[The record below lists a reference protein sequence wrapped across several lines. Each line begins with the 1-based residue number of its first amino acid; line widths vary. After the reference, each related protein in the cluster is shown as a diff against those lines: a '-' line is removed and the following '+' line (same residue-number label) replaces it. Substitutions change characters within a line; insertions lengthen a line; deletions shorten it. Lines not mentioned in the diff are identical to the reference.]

1 MIFNDVIE
9 LFQKSEHFRIV
20 GFGASNTERY
30 MPCMHWLDVL
40 EVGLRKRFGRK
51 FQVIDSGVSGNNTQ
65 EALERFD
72 RDVAFFQPAAVI
84 VTLGGNDC
92 DQRPEKHVAE
102 PEYRKNMEEIANRI
116 KAIGAI
122 PIFQTYYKMDLEA
135 MDKNLVLDFVH
146 NMEIVRDLAKK
157 NHWNLV
163 DHYKVFDSLDPL
175 VHRYKLMLNPM
186 HTNEAGNL
194 LMGVELL
201 RHFDIDPTT
210 IVHCEK
216 LLPAVALLKSLNI
229 KNS

>member
-1 MIFNDVIE
+1 
-9 LFQKSEHFRIV
+9 
-20 GFGASNTERY
+20 
-30 MPCMHWLDVL
+30 
-40 EVGLRKRFGRK
+40 
-51 FQVIDSGVSGNNTQ
+51 
-65 EALERFD
+65 
-72 RDVAFFQPAAVI
+72 
-84 VTLGGNDC
+84 
-92 DQRPEKHVAE
+92 
-102 PEYRKNMEEIANRI
+102 
-116 KAIGAI
+116 
-122 PIFQTYYKMDLEA
+122 
-135 MDKNLVLDFVH
+135 
-146 NMEIVRDLAKK
+146 MEIVRDLAKK